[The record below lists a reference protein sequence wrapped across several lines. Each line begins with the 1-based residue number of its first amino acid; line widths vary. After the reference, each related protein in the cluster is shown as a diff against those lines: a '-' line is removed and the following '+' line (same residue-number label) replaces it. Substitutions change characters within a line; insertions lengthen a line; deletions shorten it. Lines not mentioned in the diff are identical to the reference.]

1 MQLQVQVDT
10 NKIFIFSPLHS
21 YEYSSK
27 RYIFKLV
34 VDSSL
39 VVAMCHTTSHPNCL
53 KNRSL
58 LTLVPAPFSLIFSAT
73 KLLQQPIV
81 VKGAFYMQ
89 GGPTQIVGAL
99 PYSRWRRLK
108 EVDLGTQGPCLWL
121 GVKPQKAMLL
131 LRVTSHEWVVE
142 AKFLQVTNNKRQV
155 VEVEL
160 LRVSNHGQLLTS
172 YKPRISC
179 RGRVGSPNLGPF
191 FFFLCLFFLFFIIL
205 WDQNTIFWVA
215 EF

>member
-1 MQLQVQVDT
+1 
-10 NKIFIFSPLHS
+10 
-21 YEYSSK
+21 
-27 RYIFKLV
+27 
-34 VDSSL
+34 
-39 VVAMCHTTSHPNCL
+39 MCHTTSHPNCL

-89 GGPTQIVGAL
+89 GWLTQIVGAL

-108 EVDLGTQGPCLWL
+108 EVGLGMQGPCLRL

-131 LRVTSHEWVVE
+131 LRVTSHGWVV
-142 AKFLQVTNNKRQV
+142 NKRQV

-160 LRVSNHGQLLTS
+160 LRVSNHEWLLTS
-172 YKPRISC
+172 YRPRTSC
-179 RGRVGSPNLGPF
+179 RGRVGSPNLGLF
-191 FFFLCLFFLFFIIL
+191 FFFLFFFYFIF
-205 WDQNTIFWVA
+205 IF
-215 EF
+215 

>member
-1 MQLQVQVDT
+1 
-10 NKIFIFSPLHS
+10 
-21 YEYSSK
+21 
-27 RYIFKLV
+27 
-34 VDSSL
+34 
-39 VVAMCHTTSHPNCL
+39 MCHTTSHPNCL

-73 KLLQQPIV
+73 KLLQQPII

-108 EVDLGTQGPCLWL
+108 EVGLGTQGPCLRL

-155 VEVEL
+155 VEVKL
-160 LRVSNHGQLLTS
+160 LRVSNHERLLTS
-172 YKPRISC
+172 YKPRTSC

-191 FFFLCLFFLFFIIL
+191 FFSFFYLFYFYFLLFCWIKTQCFELQNFKEIGAKMTLFCLFLTQ
-205 WDQNTIFWVA
+205 QN
-215 EF
+215 